1 MATSKKGLLLAALIL
16 CVACGQRPT
25 FQAVPSALFLTPANT
40 ELASPGRTSESAS
53 PSQTVLPSEIKLNA
67 TGEVPDPT
75 TVTPQN
81 TPRPSLAPD
90 AWTSLPIVPSVSP
103 RVKEIY
109 QHGLELGNNPKAF
122 SKVGD
127 CGSTPAWFL
136 GDFDRGPRYY
146 NLGAYQYLEAVI
158 QEFQGS
164 FARTSLA
171 AKSGFNASSVFAPLW
186 SDRKQC
192 ESNETPLG
200 CEYRLH
206 RPAFAFI
213 TLGTNDAWHLDTFE
227 PQMRRIIEF
236 SIQNGVIPI
245 LSTKADNEEG
255 DGSINATIARLA
267 NEYDIPLWNYW
278 LAMQPLPDHGL
289 QEDAAHITWGP
300 NLFNDPQ
307 AMEKGWPVR
316 NLTALQVLDVVWRA
330 ANNMSHTKF
339 NLGVT
344 PAIKTPTPNPSPVS
358 GEGKRT

>member
-1 MATSKKGLLLAALIL
+1 M
-16 CVACGQRPT
+16 V
-25 FQAVPSALFLTPANT
+25 
-40 ELASPGRTSESAS
+40 SP
-53 PSQTVLPSEIKLNA
+53 QI
-67 TGEVPDPT
+67 
-75 TVTPQN
+75 

-90 AWTSLPIVPSVSP
+90 AWTSLPIVPKVSP

-109 QHGLELGNNPKAF
+109 QHGLELGNNPQAF

-136 GDFDRGPRYY
+136 GDFDRGPRYF
-146 NLGAYQYLEAVI
+146 NLGAYQYLGAVI
-158 QEFQGS
+158 QVFQGS

-192 ESNETPLG
+192 ASDETPLA

-227 PQMRRIIEF
+227 SQMRRIIEF
-236 SIQNGVIPI
+236 SIQNGVVPI

-267 NEYDIPLWNYW
+267 YEYDIPLWNYW

-300 NLFNDPQ
+300 NLFNDPK

-330 ANNMSHTKF
+330 ATNMSDPKF
-339 NLGVT
+339 DLGVT
-344 PAIKTPTPNPSPVS
+344 PAIKTPTPNPSPLS
-358 GEGKRT
+358 GEGRTSEIGDLAGVPHPQDPQFRLFTPLSILNIKFGMSQV